1 MYLFVHEFVTIKKTE
16 KRRDI
21 VNSTLE
27 KAHSKERRKKHSFWK
42 VAKNQKI
49 LYAMSIPFVIW
60 VFIFNYLPVWGWT
73 MAFQNFIPSKG
84 FFEQEWVGFDHFIA
98 LFQDERFYLVLR
110 NTLAMSF
117 LGLLFGFTIPIIFAV
132 LLNEVKN
139 SLFKRTVQT
148 ITYLPHFVSWV
159 VVAGIVTKMLSTDG
173 GVINDFLIGVGIL
186 DQPYQF
192 MAKEHWF
199 WAIVTASDIWK
210 EMGWNAI
217 IFLAAIAG
225 LDPQL
230 YEAAKVD
237 GAGRFRRIWHITLP
251 GIRPTI
257 LVVLILNIGHL
268 IQIGFEKQL
277 LLGNSLVIDYSEV
290 LELYALN
297 YGIGLGQFSYGTAI
311 GIFNSVV
318 SIFLLFLANGIFK
331 RFSNQSVM

>member
-1 MYLFVHEFVTIKKTE
+1 MELASKK
-16 KRRDI
+16 
-21 VNSTLE
+21 STNT
-27 KAHSKERRKKHSFWK
+27 SKTKVHSFWK
-42 VAKNQKI
+42 TAKNQKI
-49 LYAMSIPFVIW
+49 LYLMSLPFVAW
-60 VFIFNYLPVWGWT
+60 VFVFNYLPVWGGWT
-73 MAFQNFIPSKG
+73 MAFQNFRPGNAIW
-84 FFEQEWVGFDHFIA
+84 EQEWVGFEHFIA
-98 LFQDERFYLVLR
+98 LFQDERFFLALR

-117 LGLLFGFTIPIIFAV
+117 LGLLFGFTIPPIIFAI
-132 LLNEVKN
+132 LLNEVRH
-139 SLFKRTVQT
+139 SIFKRVTQTV
-148 ITYLPHFVSWV
+148 TYLPHFVSWV

-173 GVINDFLIGVGIL
+173 GIVNDLLMGIGII
-186 DQPYQF
+186 DEPFQF
-192 MAKEHWF
+192 MAQEKWF
-199 WAIVTASDIWK
+199 WGGIVTVSDIWK

-237 GAGRFRRIWHITLP
+237 GAGRFRQIWHITLP

-268 IQIGFEKQL
+268 IQIGFEKQM
-277 LLGNSLVIDYSEV
+277 LLGNPLVVDYAEV

-331 RFSNQSVM
+331 KYSNQSVM

>member
-1 MYLFVHEFVTIKKTE
+1 
-16 KRRDI
+16 
-21 VNSTLE
+21 
-27 KAHSKERRKKHSFWK
+27 
-42 VAKNQKI
+42 
-49 LYAMSIPFVIW
+49 MSLPFVAW
-60 VFIFNYLPVWGWT
+60 VFVFNYLPVWGWT
-73 MAFQNFIPSKG
+73 MAFQNFRPGNAIW
-84 FFEQEWVGFDHFIA
+84 EQEWVGFEHFIA
-98 LFQDERFYLVLR
+98 LFQDERFFLALR

-117 LGLLFGFTIPIIFAV
+117 LGVLFGFTIPIIFAI
-132 LLNEVKN
+132 LLNEVRH
-139 SLFKRTVQT
+139 SIFKRVTQTV
-148 ITYLPHFVSWV
+148 TYLPHFVSWV

-173 GVINDFLIGVGIL
+173 GIVNDLLMGIGII
-186 DQPYQF
+186 DEPFQF
-192 MAKEHWF
+192 MAQEKWF
-199 WAIVTASDIWK
+199 WGIVTVSDIWK

-237 GAGRFRRIWHITLP
+237 GAGRFRQIWHITLP

-268 IQIGFEKQL
+268 IQIGFEKQM
-277 LLGNSLVIDYSEV
+277 LLGNPLVVDYAEV

-331 RFSNQSVM
+331 KYSNQSVM

>member
-1 MYLFVHEFVTIKKTE
+1 MDVVEKREKIKKS
-16 KRRDI
+16 R
-21 VNSTLE
+21 L
-27 KAHSKERRKKHSFWK
+27 FWK
-42 VAKNQKI
+42 TLKSQKM
-49 LYAMSIPFVIW
+49 LYAMSLPFVVW
-60 VFIFNYLPVWGWT
+60 VFVFNYLPVWGWT
-73 MAFQNFIPSKG
+73 MAFQNYIPG
-84 FFEQEWVGFDHFIA
+84 NPFWQQEWIGFHHFIQ
-98 LFQDERFYLVLR
+98 LFQDERFFLALR

-117 LGLLFGFTIPIIFAV
+117 LGLLFGFTIPIVFAI
-132 LLNEVKN
+132 LLNEVRH
-139 SLFKRTVQT
+139 SLFKRITQTV
-148 ITYLPHFVSWV
+148 TYLPHFVSWV
-159 VVAGIVTKMLSTDG
+159 VVAGIVTKVLSTDG
-173 GVINDFLIGVGIL
+173 GIINDLLVGLGVL

-192 MAKEHWF
+192 MAEGKWF
-199 WAIVTASDIWK
+199 WAIVTISDIWK

-237 GAGRFRRIWHITLP
+237 GASRFRQIWHITLP

-268 IQIGFEKQL
+268 IQIGFEKQML
-277 LLGNSLVIDYSEV
+277 LSNSLVIEYAEV

-318 SIFLLFLANGIFK
+318 SIFLLLLANGIF
-331 RFSNQSVM
+331 RRYSNQSVM

>member
-1 MYLFVHEFVTIKKTE
+1 MDVAE
-16 KRRDI
+16 KRQ
-21 VNSTLE
+21 E
-27 KAHSKERRKKHSFWK
+27 KLKKSSLFWK
-42 VAKNQKI
+42 TFKSQKM
-49 LYAMSIPFVIW
+49 LYAMSLPFVAW
-60 VFIFNYLPVWGWT
+60 VFVFNYLPVWGWT
-73 MAFQNFIPSKG
+73 MAFQNYIPG
-84 FFEQEWVGFDHFIA
+84 NPFWQQEWVGFHHFIQ
-98 LFQDERFYLVLR
+98 LFQDERFFLALR

-117 LGLLFGFTIPIIFAV
+117 LGLLFGFTIPIVFAI
-132 LLNEVKN
+132 LLNEVRH
-139 SLFKRTVQT
+139 SIFKRVTQT

-173 GVINDFLIGVGIL
+173 GIINDLLVGMGIL

-192 MAKEHWF
+192 MAEGKWF
-199 WAIVTASDIWK
+199 WSIVTISDIWK

-237 GAGRFRRIWHITLP
+237 GASRFRQIWHITLP

-268 IQIGFEKQL
+268 IQIGFEKQML
-277 LLGNSLVIDYSEV
+277 LSNSLVIEYAEV

-318 SIFLLFLANGIFK
+318 SIFLLLLANGIF
-331 RFSNQSVM
+331 RRYSNQSVM

>member
-1 MYLFVHEFVTIKKTE
+1 MQLAKKQ
-16 KRRDI
+16 
-21 VNSTLE
+21 S
-27 KAHSKERRKKHSFWK
+27 KAKVGKWQSFWK
-42 VAKNQKI
+42 VTKNQKI
-49 LYAMSIPFVIW
+49 LYAMSLPFVLW

-73 MAFQNFIPSKG
+73 MAFQNYVPGKAFLD
-84 FFEQEWVGFDHFIA
+84 QEWVGLQHFIQ
-98 LFQDERFYLVLR
+98 LFQDERFFLVMR

-117 LGLLFGFTIPIIFAV
+117 LGLIFGFTIPIIFAI
-132 LLNEVKN
+132 LLNEVRN
-139 SLFKRTVQT
+139 TLFKRITQTV
-148 ITYLPHFVSWV
+148 TYLPHFVSWV

-173 GVINDFLIGVGIL
+173 GVVNDILVGLGIL

-192 MAKEHWF
+192 MADGRLF
-199 WAIVTASDIWK
+199 WGIVTVSDIWK

-237 GAGRFRRIWHITLP
+237 GANRFRQIWHITLP

-257 LVVLILNIGHL
+257 LIVLILNIGHL
-268 IQIGFEKQL
+268 IQIGFEKQM
-277 LLGNSLVIDYSEV
+277 LLGNPLVLEYAEV

-318 SIFLLFLANGIFK
+318 SITLLLLANGIFK
-331 RFSNQSVM
+331 RYSNQSVM

>member
-1 MYLFVHEFVTIKKTE
+1 MERVKG
-16 KRRDI
+16 
-21 VNSTLE
+21 
-27 KAHSKERRKKHSFWK
+27 KAHSNISPKKPKTKSQHFWK
-42 VAKNQKI
+42 TFYSQKI
-49 LYAMSIPFVIW
+49 LYMMSLPFVLW
-60 VFIFNYLPVWGWT
+60 VFVFNYLPVWGWT
-73 MAFQNFIPSKG
+73 MAFQNFRPGRS
-84 FFEQEWVGFDHFIA
+84 FFEQEWVGLKHFIA
-98 LFQDERFYLVLR
+98 LLSDERFYLALR
-110 NTLAMSF
+110 NTLAMSL
-117 LGLLFGFTIPIIFAV
+117 LGLTIGFVVPIIFAV
-132 LLNEVKN
+132 LLNEVRH

-173 GVINDFLIGVGIL
+173 GIVNDLLLKFGFI
-186 DQPYQF
+186 DKPFQF
-192 MAKEHWF
+192 MAEGSWF
-199 WAIVTASDIWK
+199 WGIVTAADLWK

-225 LDPQL
+225 LDSQL

-237 GAGRFRRIWHITLP
+237 GASRLRQMWHITLP

-268 IQIGFEKQL
+268 VSIGFEKQM
-277 LLGNSLVIDYSEV
+277 LLGNSLVVDYSEV

-331 RFSNQSVM
+331 RYSNQSVM

>member
-1 MYLFVHEFVTIKKTE
+1 MQLANKQ
-16 KRRDI
+16 
-21 VNSTLE
+21 S
-27 KAHSKERRKKHSFWK
+27 KAKNGKWQSFWRT
-42 VAKNQKI
+42 VKNQKI
-49 LYAMSIPFVIW
+49 LYAMSLPFVAW
-60 VFIFNYLPVWGWT
+60 VFVFNYLPVWGWT
-73 MAFQNFIPSKG
+73 MAFQNYIPGKA
-84 FFEQEWVGFDHFIA
+84 FWEQEWVGLAHFIQ
-98 LFQDERFYLVLR
+98 LFQDERFFLVMR

-117 LGLLFGFTIPIIFAV
+117 LGLTFGFTIPIIFAI
-132 LLNEVKN
+132 LLNEVRS
-139 SLFKRTVQT
+139 SLFKRVTQTV
-148 ITYLPHFVSWV
+148 TYLPHFVSWV

-173 GVINDFLIGVGIL
+173 GVINDILVGLGIL

-192 MAKEHWF
+192 MADGRLF
-199 WAIVTASDIWK
+199 WGIVTISDIWK

-237 GAGRFRRIWHITLP
+237 GATRFRQIWHITLP

-257 LVVLILNIGHL
+257 LIVLILNIGHL
-268 IQIGFEKQL
+268 IQIGFEKQM
-277 LLGNSLVIDYSEV
+277 LLGNPLVLEYSEV

-318 SIFLLFLANGIFK
+318 SITLLLLANGIFK
-331 RFSNQSVM
+331 RYSNQSVM

>member
-1 MYLFVHEFVTIKKTE
+1 MQLAKKQ
-16 KRRDI
+16 
-21 VNSTLE
+21 S
-27 KAHSKERRKKHSFWK
+27 KAKVGKWQSFWK
-42 VAKNQKI
+42 VTKNQKI
-49 LYAMSIPFVIW
+49 LYAMSLPFVLW
-60 VFIFNYLPVWGWT
+60 VFVFNYLPVWGWT
-73 MAFQNFIPSKG
+73 MAFQNYVPGKAFLD
-84 FFEQEWVGFDHFIA
+84 QEWVGLQHFIQ
-98 LFQDERFYLVLR
+98 LFQDERFFLVMR

-117 LGLLFGFTIPIIFAV
+117 LGLIFGFTIPIIFAI
-132 LLNEVKN
+132 LLNEVRN
-139 SLFKRTVQT
+139 TLFKRITQTV
-148 ITYLPHFVSWV
+148 TYLPHFVSWV

-173 GVINDFLIGVGIL
+173 GVVNDILVGLGIL

-192 MAKEHWF
+192 MADGRLF
-199 WAIVTASDIWK
+199 WGIVTVSDIWK

-237 GAGRFRRIWHITLP
+237 GANRFRQIWHITLP

-257 LVVLILNIGHL
+257 LIVLILNIGHL
-268 IQIGFEKQL
+268 IQIGFEKQM
-277 LLGNSLVIDYSEV
+277 LLGNPLVLEYAEV

-318 SIFLLFLANGIFK
+318 SITLLLLANGIFK
-331 RFSNQSVM
+331 RYSNQSVM

>member
-1 MYLFVHEFVTIKKTE
+1 MDVAE
-16 KRRDI
+16 KRQG
-21 VNSTLE
+21 
-27 KAHSKERRKKHSFWK
+27 KKLKKYSLFWK
-42 VAKNQKI
+42 AFKSQKM
-49 LYAMSIPFVIW
+49 LYAMSLPFVAW
-60 VFIFNYLPVWGWT
+60 VFVFNYLPVWGWT
-73 MAFQNFIPSKG
+73 MAFQNYVPGSSFWQ
-84 FFEQEWVGFDHFIA
+84 QEWVGFHHFIQ
-98 LFQDERFYLVLR
+98 LFQDERFFLALR

-117 LGLLFGFTIPIIFAV
+117 LGLLFGFTIPIVFAI
-132 LLNEVKN
+132 LLNEVRH
-139 SLFKRTVQT
+139 SLFKRVTQT

-173 GVINDFLIGVGIL
+173 GIINDLLVGMGIL

-192 MAKEHWF
+192 MAEGKWF
-199 WAIVTASDIWK
+199 WTIVTVSDIWK

-237 GAGRFRRIWHITLP
+237 GASRFRQIWHITLP

-268 IQIGFEKQL
+268 IQIGFEKQML
-277 LLGNSLVIDYSEV
+277 LSNSLVIEYAEV

-318 SIFLLFLANGIFK
+318 SIFLLLLANGIFRK
-331 RFSNQSVM
+331 YSNQSVM

>member
-1 MYLFVHEFVTIKKTE
+1 MDLVTKK
-16 KRRDI
+16 DI
-21 VNSTLE
+21 T
-27 KAHSKERRKKHSFWK
+27 KKKSRLSVFWK
-42 VAKNQKI
+42 GFKNQKM
-49 LYAMSIPFVIW
+49 LYLMSIPFVAW
-60 VFIFNYLPVWGWT
+60 VFVFNYLPVWGWT
-73 MAFQNFIPSKG
+73 MAFQNYIPGKA
-84 FFEQEWVGFDHFIA
+84 FWEQEWVGLQHFIQ
-98 LFQDERFYLVLR
+98 LFQDERFFLALR

-117 LGLLFGFTIPIIFAV
+117 LGLLFGFTIPIIFAI
-132 LLNEVKN
+132 LLNEVRN
-139 SLFKRTVQT
+139 SFFKRVTQTV
-148 ITYLPHFVSWV
+148 TYLPHFVSWV

-173 GVINDFLIGVGIL
+173 GIINDLLVGMGIL

-192 MAKEHWF
+192 MADGKWF
-199 WAIVTASDIWK
+199 WGIVTVSDIWK

-237 GAGRFRRIWHITLP
+237 GANRFRQIWHITLP

-268 IQIGFEKQL
+268 IQIGFEKQML
-277 LLGNSLVIDYSEV
+277 LSNPLVIEYAEV

-318 SIFLLFLANGIFK
+318 SIVLLLLANGIFK
-331 RFSNQSVM
+331 RYSNQSVM